1 MTSPSRDTVHINLL
15 HLTSMITFSFISSAA
30 NLSADKILLKVTDYI
45 IKDTDKL
52 LLTLFRIQFQSSTF
66 STYQPT

>member
-1 MTSPSRDTVHINLL
+1 
-15 HLTSMITFSFISSAA
+15 MITFSFISSAA

-66 STYQPT
+66 STYQPTWLALLD